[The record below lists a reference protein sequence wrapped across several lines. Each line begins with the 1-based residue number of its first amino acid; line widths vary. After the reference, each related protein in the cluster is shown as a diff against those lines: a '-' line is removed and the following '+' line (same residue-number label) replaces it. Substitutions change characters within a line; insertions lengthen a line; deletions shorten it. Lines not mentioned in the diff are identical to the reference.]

1 MKSISV
7 GARRASALP
16 IAALIAALGVITAPA
31 ASASA
36 ATATSASFAS
46 GYSSQ
51 KNIVA
56 KKKLSVTVNF
66 SGAGSSA
73 TVGVALIR
81 GTSTVALTA
90 NKTVSISGGKA
101 TVSLPLTSAGRT
113 QLAKCSAGVLS
124 VNANSAAIG
133 VAGQSQLTIDATN
146 CLSIPSSI
154 DTTTATRC
162 DITDTS
168 HCMYPFPNDY
178 FTTADSTKS
187 SGKRLNFQLLSMPIT
202 VPTLFQGRKY
212 IGTDEFNRFD
222 GFSPGSVLITHVP
235 GLTNDAAFANSGLVN
250 ATDLSKYADANQAVV
265 VIDTATGQRWPIW
278 AELGKGYS
286 DATIDKVSATPES
299 AINLIVHPAKNFL
312 DGHHY
317 VVALRG
323 LKDSAGNA
331 ISAGDGF
338 RVYRD
343 ALVSKKSAV
352 EARRASMEATF
363 ASLKTAGIARS
374 NLFLAWDFTVAST
387 RSLSE
392 RMLKIRDNA
401 FAQLGDTTMADGVM
415 QGSSPVFHVT
425 SVTETPGDPDTIRQ
439 VDGTVEV
446 PCYLTSTNCA
456 TGGRFNLG
464 SDGLPTQTPGNVQL
478 AQFRCDVP
486 NSAVD
491 GGGPLEMTLYGHGLF
506 GSINEIGS
514 RNVRQ
519 LANSER
525 MLVCGTNF
533 SGMASA
539 GADFGPE
546 DDQAT
551 AAGILS
557 DLTNFPKM
565 ADRLQQGYLN
575 FLFLG
580 RALAHPSGLTTNAA
594 FRPSSGGN
602 TASYDTGHIA
612 YYGNSQGGIAGGGV
626 TAVSPDIQRSV
637 LYVGAMNYSLLLPR
651 STDFDEFKPYF
662 YPNYVKLEE
671 RPLLFALMQL
681 MWDRGEPNGYAN
693 HITSNPLPNTPT
705 KHVLM
710 EMSFGDHQVANIAT
724 MVEAR
729 TLGLKARQP
738 FLDQGRDTNQSIGTW
753 GLTTLGSMPLDDN
766 ALITWDIGPYRS
778 PDSDIC
784 KIRSSDT
791 FCGTPSPPLGDS
803 PNRVGSDPHDH
814 NIRTMA
820 TLRHQIAE
828 YIKPGGHLVEVC
840 GSAPCYGAGWTG
852 SN

>member
-1 MKSISV
+1 M
-7 GARRASALP
+7 A
-16 IAALIAALGVITAPA
+16 T
-31 ASASA
+31 ASA
-36 ATATSASFAS
+36 ATATSATFSS
-46 GYSSQ
+46 GYTAQ
-51 KNIVA
+51 KTIAA
-56 KKKLSVTVNF
+56 KHKLTVTVNF
-66 SGAGSSA
+66 TGSGTGA
-73 TVGVALIR
+73 TVGVSIIR
-81 GTSTVALTA
+81 PSGTVALTD
-90 NKTVSISGGKA
+90 TQPVSISGGKA
-101 TVSLPLTSAGRT
+101 TVSLPLTSTGRT
-113 QLAKCSAGVLS
+113 EVAKCTAGVLS
-124 VNANSAAIG
+124 VSANGVVIG
-133 VAGQSQLTIDATN
+133 VAGQSQLTVNASK
-146 CLSIPSSI
+146 CLSIPSTI

-162 DITDTS
+162 DITDTT

-178 FTTADSTKS
+178 FTTKDAAKAT
-187 SGKRLNFQLLSMPIT
+187 GKRLNFQLFSMPIT
-202 VPTLFQGRKY
+202 VPSLFQGRKY
-212 IGTDEFNRFD
+212 IGVDEFNRFD
-222 GFSPGSVLITHVP
+222 GFSPGSMLITHVP

-250 ATDLSKYADANQAVV
+250 ATDLSKYADANQGVV

-278 AELGKGYS
+278 AELGKGYT
-286 DATIDKVSATPES
+286 DPTIDKVSSTPES
-299 AINLIVHPAKNFL
+299 AVNLIIHPAKSFL

-352 EARRASMEATF
+352 ENRRPQMEATF
-363 ASLKTAGIARS
+363 ASLKAAGISRS
-374 NLFLAWDFTVAST
+374 SLFLAWDFTVAST

-392 RMLKIRDNA
+392 RALKMRNDA
-401 FAQLGDTTMADGVM
+401 FAQLGDTTMADGIM
-415 QGSSPVFHVT
+415 QGSSPKFQIT
-425 SVTETPGDPDTIRQ
+425 NINETPNDPDTIRQ
-439 VDGTVEV
+439 VDGTIEV
-446 PCYLTSTNCA
+446 PCYLTTTNCA

-464 SDGLPTQTPGNVQL
+464 TDGLPKQNPGNVHL

-486 NSAVD
+486 KSAVD
-491 GGGPLEMTLYGHGLF
+491 GNGPLEMTLYGHGLF
-506 GSINEIGS
+506 GSINEMGA

-519 LANSER
+519 LANDER
-525 MLVCGTNF
+525 MLVCGSNW

-546 DDQAT
+546 DDQIT
-551 AAGILS
+551 AAGILG

-575 FLFLG
+575 FMYLG
-580 RALAHPSGLTTNAA
+580 RAMAHPSGLTTDAA
-594 FRPSSGGN
+594 FRPTSGGN
-602 TASYDTGHIA
+602 TASYDTGYIA
-612 YYGNSQGGIAGGGV
+612 YYGNSQGGIAGGGL
-626 TAVSPDIQRSV
+626 TALSPDIQRSV

-662 YPNYVKLEE
+662 YPSYVKLEE
-671 RPLLFALMQL
+671 RPLLFALMQI

-693 HITSNPLPNTPT
+693 HITSNPLPNTPA

-724 MVEAR
+724 MVQAR
-729 TLGLKARQP
+729 TLGLKTRQP
-738 FLDQGRDTNQSIGTW
+738 FLDAGRDTNQSISTW
-753 GLTTLGSMPLDDN
+753 GLNTLGSMPLDDN
-766 ALITWDIGPYRS
+766 ALISWDIGPYRS
-778 PDSDIC
+778 PDASNC

-791 FCGTPSPPLGDS
+791 FCGTPAPPLGDT

-814 NIRTMA
+814 NINTMA

-852 SN
+852 PK